1 METQLM
7 GKIADKA
14 LLLFEEGETKES
26 LSKELQ
32 ESGIEI
38 NEQVMVAINTAWTYY
53 QTTKKAEINIL
64 FERKLKNNKYYYRI
78 RSVTQWMTEKNMD
91 SFLCDSGMIGAKATI
106 HEEGKPAGTWIQ
118 ETMGHRILGC

>member
-1 METQLM
+1 MEMQLM

-26 LSKELQ
+26 LLEKLQ
-32 ESGIEI
+32 EGDALD
-38 NEQVMVAINTAWTYY
+38 EQVMVAINTAWTYY
-53 QTTKKAEINIL
+53 QTSKRTNIL

-91 SFLCDSGMIGAKATI
+91 RFLCDSGMIGTRTTI
-106 HEEGKPAGTWIQ
+106 HEEGKSAGTWIQ